1 MSLGI
6 TVVTGGPLLRDR
18 LERRRP
24 MEHPSL
30 RMVAAAGRKGGGMM
44 RVPVH
49 KGIGDH
55 SAPAVILAGEVRGA

>member
-24 MEHPSL
+24 MEHPL
-30 RMVAAAGRKGGGMM
+30 AADGGGRREEGGGMM